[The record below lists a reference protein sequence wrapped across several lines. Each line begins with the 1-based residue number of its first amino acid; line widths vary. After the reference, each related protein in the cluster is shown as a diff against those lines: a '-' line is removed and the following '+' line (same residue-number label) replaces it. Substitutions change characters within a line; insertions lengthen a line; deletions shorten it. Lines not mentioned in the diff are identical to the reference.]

1 MNYSPKILIFLRNLS
16 VGSLDGINMKTFI
29 RINQNSP
36 HLTFIV
42 FRVEFGFTKTL
53 LSSLSVPARDPLTVV
68 GTVPLTVGGAFAVV
82 LGREWDSQ

>member
-1 MNYSPKILIFLRNLS
+1 
-16 VGSLDGINMKTFI
+16 MKTFI

-82 LGREWDSQ
+82 LGRERDSQ